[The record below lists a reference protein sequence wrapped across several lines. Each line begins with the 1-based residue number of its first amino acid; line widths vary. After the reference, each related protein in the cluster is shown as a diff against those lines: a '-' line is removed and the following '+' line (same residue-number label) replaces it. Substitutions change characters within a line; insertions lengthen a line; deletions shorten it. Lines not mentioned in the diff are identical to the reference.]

1 LLLLFVLLWGVEVVD
16 VVLKSL
22 TPVRLDA
29 WGIQPL
35 RLSGLVGIVV
45 APILHVDFNHVA
57 ANTVPLLVL
66 ASMVMLEGE
75 RRFWRATALIAL
87 VNGLAVWCF
96 GRWESVY
103 IGASGLIFGYVGFI
117 FMRAWVTRRPL
128 WILLGVGC
136 AVAFGGLVLSL
147 LSMPEGISWLGH
159 LSGMIAGMLAAEWL
173 HKEERSGF
181 VNSLKK
187 MR

>member
-1 LLLLFVLLWGVEVVD
+1 LLLLFVLLWGGEVVD

-75 RRFWRATALIAL
+75 RRFWRASSQPAPSRGPWLL
-87 VNGLAVWCF
+87 FQPLDLNS
-96 GRWESVY
+96 RK
-103 IGASGLIFGYVGFI
+103 
-117 FMRAWVTRRPL
+117 RA
-128 WILLGVGC
+128 
-136 AVAFGGLVLSL
+136 
-147 LSMPEGISWLGH
+147 H
-159 LSGMIAGMLAAEWL
+159 
-173 HKEERSGF
+173 
-181 VNSLKK
+181 
-187 MR
+187 